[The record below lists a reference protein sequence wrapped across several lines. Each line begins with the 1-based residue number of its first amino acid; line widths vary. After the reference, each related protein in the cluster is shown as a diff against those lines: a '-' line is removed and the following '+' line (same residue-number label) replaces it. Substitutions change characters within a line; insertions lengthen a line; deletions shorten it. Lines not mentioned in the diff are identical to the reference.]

1 MIKHLK
7 DSKNDKKKE
16 KDRGQLLE
24 MYLQRN
30 EPVEETIK
38 RIEQD
43 FFLASTKKK
52 QADQVVAKR
61 K

>member
-1 MIKHLK
+1 VIKHLK
-7 DSKNDKKKE
+7 DSTNDKKKE

-43 FFLASTKKK
+43 FFLVNKTKK
-52 QADQVVAKR
+52 
-61 K
+61 

>member
-7 DSKNDKKKE
+7 DSKNDKKKD
-16 KDRGQLLE
+16 KGRGQLLQ

-30 EPVEETIK
+30 EPIEETIK
-38 RIEQD
+38 RIEKD
-43 FFLASTKKK
+43 FFLASTKKN
-52 QADQVVAKR
+52 QTDRVVAKR